1 MDFVRKWPEKAEVTN
16 AFIGFIGIQ
25 RGKFFDWQKRYGK
38 VNEHNAY
45 VPRDHWLT
53 DDEKQAIIHYHLAH
67 PLEGYRR
74 LTFMMLDGDV
84 VAVSPAS
91 VYRILSE
98 GGYLNRWNPGPSR
111 KGKGFDQ
118 PTRPHEH
125 WHVDITYINISG
137 TFYYLCAVIDGYS
150 RYLVHWDIR
159 PAMLEADI
167 EVILQRA
174 TELHPGAT
182 PRIITDNGPQFIAKD
197 FKEFIRVKGM
207 THVRTSPYYPQSNG
221 KLERWNKTLKACAIQ
236 PRTPLSLDDARR
248 IVEEFV
254 NTYNKERLHSAI
266 GYITPADKLAGREDA
281 IFAERDRKLED
292 ARALRAQR
300 RDEVRR
306 RACAIPAHQSPPAAV
321 PSPA

>member
-1 MDFVRKWPEKAEVTN
+1 M
-16 AFIGFIGIQ
+16 I
-25 RGKFFDWQKRYGK
+25 
-38 VNEHNAY
+38 
-45 VPRDHWLT
+45 
-53 DDEKQAIIHYHLAH
+53 
-67 PLEGYRR
+67 
-74 LTFMMLDGDV
+74 
-84 VAVSPAS
+84 AVSPAS
-91 VYRILSE
+91 VCRILSE

-207 THVRTSPYYPQSNG
+207 THVRTLPYYPQSNRR
-221 KLERWNKTLKACAIQ
+221 LERWNKTLKVCATR

-254 NTYNKERLHSAI
+254 NTHNKDRLLSAI
-266 GYITPADKLAGREDA
+266 GDITPADKLHMRHPTETGDA
-281 IFAERDRKLED
+281 
-292 ARALRAQR
+292 QSG
-300 RDEVRR
+300 
-306 RACAIPAHQSPPAAV
+306 IPAHSTTSAPTRAV
-321 PSPA
+321 PTFTAQPPLRSAGSGPMPDDAAKSPEARKAEFLSTASVCVCSDCTKVQGAPRKHRDAQRQRWRPAYAA

>member
-1 MDFVRKWPEKAEVTN
+1 MDSSRRRCSAHVIGRCVRDLPTLSLHHRSAARKRHVAE
-16 AFIGFIGIQ
+16 
-25 RGKFFDWQKRYGK
+25 
-38 VNEHNAY
+38 
-45 VPRDHWLT
+45 
-53 DDEKQAIIHYHLAH
+53 
-67 PLEGYRR
+67 PLPLVRACPLSR
-74 LTFMMLDGDV
+74 LTGMT
-84 VAVSPAS
+84 
-91 VYRILSE
+91 
-98 GGYLNRWNPGPSR
+98 
-111 KGKGFDQ
+111 DQ
-118 PTRPHEH
+118 PARPHEH
-125 WHVDITYINISG
+125 WHVDITCINVSG
-137 TFYYLCAVIDGYS
+137 TFYYLCAVINGYS

-207 THVRTSPYYPQSNG
+207 THVRTLPYYPQSNRR
-221 KLERWNKTLKACAIQ
+221 LERWNKTLKVCATR

-300 RDEVRR
+300 
-306 RACAIPAHQSPPAAV
+306 
-321 PSPA
+321 